1 MLLKDKIVS
10 IREENDLTQEDL
22 AEILCVSRQTVSNWE
37 NAKCFP
43 DIETLIMMSE
53 KFGIS
58 LDVLLKGDRDM
69 VKDMDKKI
77 KNGKWKLP
85 LIAIACTAIMLSLV
99 VIWATYKSLFIYYYS
114 TDEEYFR
121 EVIKTTKSLNI
132 KSDKSLANTEFVNL
146 HLYVPNDNVIR
157 KTEDNSELI
166 YEKNGMTSL
175 WINVSS
181 INIDKKNADERLS
194 TLGFDEYNLARKYD
208 ISSERDLLE
217 YYEEHLYD
225 RPNLFW
231 PTDRIQMRFLSLYY
245 LLSRVRRQDNIGEFY
260 IINGE
265 EIEGDMSVNGNYRV
279 VLLANEK
286 KIYYL
291 RFNRNFY
298 DVDEIEYILS
308 SCHFE

>member
-1 MLLKDKIVS
+1 MLLKDKIVN
-10 IREENDLTQEDL
+10 IRVENGLTQEDL

-58 LDVLLKGDRDM
+58 LDVLLKEDRDM
-69 VKDMDKKI
+69 VKEMDKKI
-77 KNGKWKLP
+77 RNGKRKGP
-85 LIAIACTAIMLSLV
+85 LVVIACTAVILCLV
-99 VIWATYKSLFIYYYS
+99 IIWVTYKSLFIYYYS

-121 EVIKTTKSLNI
+121 EVIKTTKTLNI
-132 KSDKSLANTEFVNL
+132 ESDKSLANTDFVNL
-146 HLYVPNDNVIR
+146 HIYVPIDNELR
-157 KTEDNSELI
+157 KTEDNDELI
-166 YEKNGMTSL
+166 YEKNGTTSL
-175 WINVSS
+175 WINVDS
-181 INIDKKNADERLS
+181 INIEKKYVDDRLS
-194 TLGFDEYNLARKYD
+194 TLGFDEHNLAKKYD
-208 ISSERDLLE
+208 ISNERDLLE
-217 YYEEHLYD
+217 YYEEYLYD

-231 PTDRIQMRFLSLYY
+231 SADRIQMRFLSLYY
-245 LLSRVRRQDNIGEFY
+245 LLSRVGRQDNIGEFY
-260 IINGE
+260 IIDGD

-298 DVDEIEYILS
+298 DVDDIEYILS
-308 SCHFE
+308 SCYFE